1 MKRAIIF
8 GLLLFGMN
16 AQADN
21 TDPILN
27 AEKQLEYLKKA
38 KYYEIK
44 AQLESGQ
51 LTLEEAQKLWKKN
64 LEKLKKEIKN
74 SK

>member
-1 MKRAIIF
+1 MKRAIIL

-27 AEKQLEYLKKA
+27 TEKQLEYLKKA